1 MTTPKNT
8 TGGPDREYRRCNQ
21 KSRDARNKDPLSVP
35 YLGAAYRVSL
45 AIDTPV
51 PTATGWTSLGNIV
64 LGERVFDEEGQICT
78 VMDVSEETE
87 EITNRLMFRDG
98 SNIVAGNHHPWM
110 TLTPADFST
119 ANSGIYRPGTWNAG
133 GWPMATIE
141 LAFSL
146 NWLKERRRT
155 GSSNYIPVA
164 GGLILGD
171 RELPIDPWILGL
183 WLGDCDSKSATIY
196 TGPEDEPHY
205 RERIRETGELW
216 RVLNPG
222 GRSSGAASPGDP
234 CPDGSPG
241 CATLT
246 CSTISMRRNSIYG
259 RAWNSDLRCSRA

>member
-8 TGGPDREYRRCNQ
+8 TGGPDRECRRCNQ

-64 LGERVFDEEGQICT
+64 PGERVFDEEGQICT

-87 EITNRLMFRDG
+87 EITNRLVFRDG

-119 ANSGIYRPGTWNAG
+119 ANSGKYRPGTWNAG

-146 NWLKERRRT
+146 NWLKERRRNEP
-155 GSSNYIPVA
+155 GHYIPLA
-164 GGLILGD
+164 STLELTD
-171 RELPIDPWILGL
+171 QELPIDPWILGL
-183 WLGDCDSKSATIY
+183 WLGDGDSDSATIY
-196 TGPEDEPHY
+196 CAPEDEPHY
-205 RERIRETGELW
+205 RGMIGETGERW
-216 RVLNPG
+216 RVLNRG
-222 GRSSGAASPGDP
+222 EQFSGAVSPGDP
-234 CPDGSPG
+234 SPGWSPG
-241 CATLT
+241 CGT
-246 CSTISMRRNSIYG
+246 
-259 RAWNSDLRCSRA
+259 